1 MNYTIGKKT
10 TPPEERELSEKTLAV
25 AVSETEIQFGEVI
38 EIAEKETPGVLQ
50 NISMLSTTTQT
61 SEPEAPD
68 FAGVQFTNPQN
79 GYYNMRLVSQIKTL
93 NYQSLGYEI
102 HSKYGNDAPVSQILF
117 SKTAYTSLNADGTT
131 LYPSEGF
138 DYFVVNVIE
147 NIPENTIASFI
158 IKPFAITLEGQCLY
172 GSTKTFSSKNAQLI
186 DYVAFEAPAPGLKTI
201 KQCRIRKEMSMDDS
215 AILKDSS
222 GTNVKLNVGDTVP
235 LLSPTT
241 ISANG
246 RVWYRI
252 LYNGM
257 MLYVTADDESF
268 KEVYVSAPQV
278 PTGRD
283 IIANPGVGS
292 NIKIRS
298 TPTEVNGNII
308 AQVAHGTNLTL
319 TCSSPQNQTWYAVY
333 VQLSNGTYSYGWC
346 SGKYLAY
353 YILKTI
359 KDCYVR
365 TAMTISSSTI
375 LKNSSGK
382 SVVLRANT
390 ADSIRLWK
398 LAKQTGGEYDD
409 NGKTRNDWYM
419 VEYNG
424 QIAYVT
430 ADSFNL
436 YAFGEPLVGGNNPS
450 GGDSTVMPDRAS
462 DKCLEFIIDYEGK
475 EFLATARDDG
485 YGNLTIGYG
494 HVVKSGESFGTITK
508 QEALELFSQDI
519 SSTETMVKNYSK
531 NRNRI
536 WSQQQYDAFVSLAY
550 NAGSV
555 VASVMDEIISGID
568 PYEAFSKICHAN
580 GEFSLGLY
588 RRRMD
593 EADIFVHGEYQ
604 REYRNAP

>member
-1 MNYTIGKKT
+1 MKYTIGKKT

-38 EIAEKETPGVLQ
+38 EITEKETPGVLQ

-117 SKTAYTSLNADGTT
+117 SKTAYTSLNAGGTT

-172 GSTKTFSSKNAQLI
+172 GNTKTFSSKNAQMI

-333 VQLSNGTYSYGWC
+333 VQLSNGTYSYGW
-346 SGKYLAY
+346 
-353 YILKTI
+353 
-359 KDCYVR
+359 
-365 TAMTISSSTI
+365 
-375 LKNSSGK
+375 SSGEYLGNYIEYGTLVDVDK
-382 SVVLRANT
+382 LTVRSGAGTGNASLGTIYKGTTVEVLEKNCA
-390 ADSIRLWK
+390 
-398 LAKQTGGEYDD
+398 TGSGYTWH
-409 NGKTRNDWYM
+409 KIL
-419 VEYNG
+419 YNG
-424 QIAYVT
+424 SVGYVV
-430 ADSFNL
+430 A
-436 YAFGEPLVGGNNPS
+436 GNNTPNFTFETRWVALVTPTS
-450 GGDSTVMPDRAS
+450 SNPTYSVSSNGVEML
-462 DKCLEFIIDYEGK
+462 KKLEGFS
-475 EFLATARDDG
+475 ATA
-485 YGNLTIGYG
+485 YIAFPSESLYTIGYG
-494 HVVKSGESFGTITK
+494 HVITDGTTSVTINGKTYSTLTEELATILLQQDLNNTFMPRFNSFLQTNNIVLN
-508 QEALELFSQDI
+508 QS
-519 SSTETMVKNYSK
+519 
-531 NRNRI
+531 
-536 WSQQQYDAFVSLAY
+536 QYDACIMDCYQKGQNIWANQVRLIAKFILAKQYFDNYDKVLTAFLDGTTNTGLINRRTKEAKLFVY
-550 NAGSV
+550 NTYS
-555 VASVMDEIISGID
+555 
-568 PYEAFSKICHAN
+568 
-580 GEFSLGLY
+580 
-588 RRRMD
+588 
-593 EADIFVHGEYQ
+593 
-604 REYRNAP
+604 

>member
-38 EIAEKETPGVLQ
+38 EITEKETPGVLQ

-117 SKTAYTSLNADGTT
+117 SKTAYTSLNAGGTT

-172 GSTKTFSSKNAQLI
+172 GNTKTFSSKNAQMI
-186 DYVAFEAPAPGLKTI
+186 DYVAFEAPTPGLKTI

-333 VQLSNGTYSYGWC
+333 VQLSNGTYSYGW
-346 SGKYLAY
+346 
-353 YILKTI
+353 
-359 KDCYVR
+359 
-365 TAMTISSSTI
+365 
-375 LKNSSGK
+375 SSGEYLGNYIEYGTLVDVDK
-382 SVVLRANT
+382 LTVRSGAGTGNASLGTIYKGTTVEVLEKNCA
-390 ADSIRLWK
+390 
-398 LAKQTGGEYDD
+398 TGSGYTWH
-409 NGKTRNDWYM
+409 KIL
-419 VEYNG
+419 YNG
-424 QIAYVT
+424 SVGYVV
-430 ADSFNL
+430 A
-436 YAFGEPLVGGNNPS
+436 GNNTPNFTFETRWVALVTPTS
-450 GGDSTVMPDRAS
+450 SNPTYSVSSNGVEML
-462 DKCLEFIIDYEGK
+462 KKLEGFS
-475 EFLATARDDG
+475 ATA
-485 YGNLTIGYG
+485 YIASPSESLYTIGYG
-494 HVVKSGESFGTITK
+494 HVITDGTTSVTINGKTYSTLTEELATILLQQDLNNTFMPRFNSFLQTNNIVLN
-508 QEALELFSQDI
+508 QS
-519 SSTETMVKNYSK
+519 
-531 NRNRI
+531 
-536 WSQQQYDAFVSLAY
+536 QYDACIMDCYQKGQNIWANQVRLIAKFILAKQYFDNYDKVLTAFLDGTTNTGLINRRTKEAKLFVY
-550 NAGSV
+550 NTYS
-555 VASVMDEIISGID
+555 
-568 PYEAFSKICHAN
+568 
-580 GEFSLGLY
+580 
-588 RRRMD
+588 
-593 EADIFVHGEYQ
+593 
-604 REYRNAP
+604 